1 MGKIIAG
8 RFIEQATTS
17 AAQEKLVEAGFER
30 GNLAAFFLG
39 SPGRHD
45 LYPIGGDEGESPGA
59 TSADTGAVTGAAGG
73 GAIGAAAG
81 ALGGPAGALMGAAVG
96 AYVGSLP
103 GALDSMKE
111 KDGQGDATHPNSAA
125 RIREAGML
133 LAVATPDAA
142 SESGAIQIL
151 RAAGATDIER
161 TDGEINNGNW
171 VDFDP
176 LSSPGVP
183 VG

>member
-8 RFIEQATTS
+8 RFIEQATAS
-17 AAQEKLVEAGFER
+17 AAQEKLVEAGFDR
-30 GNLAAFFLG
+30 GKLAVFFLG

-59 TSADTGAVTGAAGG
+59 KSADAGAVTGAAGG

-81 ALGGPAGALMGAAVG
+81 ALGGPAGAVMGAAVG

-103 GALDSMKE
+103 GALDRMKE
-111 KDGQGDATHPNSAA
+111 KAGHGDATHPKSAA

-133 LAVATPDAA
+133 LAVSTPDAA
-142 SESGAIQIL
+142 SETSAIQVL

-161 TDGEINNGNW
+161 TDGAINDGNW

-176 LSSPGVP
+176 LSPQGVP